1 MKFKVEIKNFGKIER
16 ATIQINNLTVLAG
29 KNNVGKSFI
38 SKALYAFFHA
48 MNTVHLHRILTTY
61 VDELLEILNQLKN
74 SIPYYNTKDDK
85 FITEIQ
91 NILSTLKEKLLTIKN
106 IHLSKKLGFIDS
118 IANLIKQ
125 LEQTFIVYQKQIGSK
140 KRKIAGIT
148 LYLGKIGNIIN
159 QLRQYTDKKDN
170 IKLIISQNL
179 GKAFENELKLN
190 FQVNKLQELK
200 RTNST
205 DSISFDIETIGKILV
220 TDKDRVNFS
229 ITGNGLDTLQQFS
242 QIIYLESP
250 IYWKLKSALES
261 YFSDAV
267 QVLWRRGSKTYLIGV
282 PNYFYDLANLLRLQ
296 STDEPQF
303 KDILENIS
311 QEIGGRLHLS
321 NKGNLVFQTQKE
333 GTHSIS
339 ITALGVANL
348 GMIALLLEKNLID
361 KGTFLFIDEPE
372 AHLHPAWQVT
382 LIKTLYQLAS
392 KGVNIVITTH
402 SIDMLKCL
410 EILVK
415 ENAKAKE
422 LIALNHLGSDG
433 YALNEDVEFEEKIG
447 LMKQDLLEPFY
458 NLYLE
463 GL

>member
-1 MKFKVEIKNFGKIER
+1 MT
-16 ATIQINNLTVLAG
+16 A
-29 KNNVGKSFI
+29 
-38 SKALYAFFHA
+38 
-48 MNTVHLHRILTTY
+48 
-61 VDELLEILNQLKN
+61 
-74 SIPYYNTKDDK
+74 
-85 FITEIQ
+85 
-91 NILSTLKEKLLTIKN
+91 
-106 IHLSKKLGFIDS
+106 
-118 IANLIKQ
+118 
-125 LEQTFIVYQKQIGSK
+125 
-140 KRKIAGIT
+140 
-148 LYLGKIGNIIN
+148 
-159 QLRQYTDKKDN
+159 
-170 IKLIISQNL
+170 
-179 GKAFENELKLN
+179 
-190 FQVNKLQELK
+190 
-200 RTNST
+200 
-205 DSISFDIETIGKILV
+205 
-220 TDKDRVNFS
+220 
-229 ITGNGLDTLQQFS
+229 NGLDTLQQFS
-242 QIIYLESP
+242 QVIYLESP
-250 IYWKLKSALES
+250 IYWKLKFALES
-261 YFSDAV
+261 HLSNAV
-267 QVLWRRGSKTYLIGV
+267 SVLWQLGGKTYLIGV
-282 PNYFYDLANLLRLQ
+282 PHYFYNLANLLRLQ

-321 NKGNLVFQTQKE
+321 NDGNLVFQTPKE
-333 GTHSIS
+333 GTHPIS

-382 LIKTLYQLAS
+382 LMKTLYQLAS
-392 KGVNIVITTH
+392 EGINIIITTH

-433 YALNEDVEFEEKIG
+433 YALNEDVEFEKKIG